1 MYVNIAV
8 IYYSATGHTHRLA
21 EALAE
26 GAADTGADVR
36 LRRVRELAPDEAIDR
51 NPAWRRHVTATRH
64 VPEAELADLEWAHG
78 LAFGS
83 PTRYGMIAAQ
93 LKQFID
99 TTGPLWQQGKLT
111 DKVVT
116 SFTGAATAHGGHET
130 TLLSLDAV
138 FSHWGSVIVP
148 LGYSSPDVF
157 ETGNPYGSTWT
168 SGSHRNPDDLTLRV
182 ARHQGGRL
190 AQWALRAVPEPVASG
205 V

>member
-1 MYVNIAV
+1 MTVNIAV

-21 EALAE
+21 EAVAE
-26 GAADTGADVR
+26 GAVDAGADVR
-36 LRRVRELAPDEAIDR
+36 LRRVRELAPREAIDQ
-51 NPAWRRHVTATRH
+51 NPAWRQHIEASRH
-64 VPEAELADLEWAHG
+64 VPEVQLADLDWAHG

-93 LKQFID
+93 LKQFLD

-116 SFTGAATAHGGHET
+116 SFTGAGTAHGGHET

-148 LGYSSPDVF
+148 LGYSSPEVF
-157 ETGNPYGSTWT
+157 QTGNPYGSTWM
-168 SGSHRNPDDLTLRV
+168 SGGQHGPDDLTLRV

-190 AQWALRAVPEPVASG
+190 AHWAIRGALDPAPSG

>member
-1 MYVNIAV
+1 VNVNIAV
-8 IYYSATGHTHRLA
+8 VYYSATGNTHRLA
-21 EALAE
+21 EAVAE
-26 GAADTGADVR
+26 GAADAGADVR
-36 LRRVRELAPDEAIDR
+36 LRRVRELAPDEAIDS
-51 NPAWRRHVTATRH
+51 NPAWRRHITANRH
-64 VPEAELADLEWAHG
+64 VPEAELADLDWAHG

-83 PTRYGMIAAQ
+83 PTRYGMVAAQ
-93 LKQFID
+93 LKQFLD

-116 SFTGAATAHGGHET
+116 SFTSAATAHGGHET

-148 LGYSSPDVF
+148 LGYSSPEAF
-157 ETGNPYGSTWT
+157 ETGNPYGSTWV
-168 SGSHRNPDDLTLRV
+168 SGSHRHPDALTLRV

-190 AQWALRAVPEPVASG
+190 VQWALRAVYEPVTSG